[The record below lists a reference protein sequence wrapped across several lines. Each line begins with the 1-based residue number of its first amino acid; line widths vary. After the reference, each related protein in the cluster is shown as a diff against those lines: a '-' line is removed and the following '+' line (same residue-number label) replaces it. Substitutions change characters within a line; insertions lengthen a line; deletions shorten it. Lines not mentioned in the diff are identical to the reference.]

1 MKKNLNI
8 AYLNGAE
15 GMIRRGGASSGGSG
29 SGSDEGSSNSVNVE
43 YYRIDRTAFENSTLG
58 GEYWYDVFKIV
69 DLVWQQFYM
78 GTYNT
83 QIGTGGND
91 IDFTAVYKIA
101 LTNLPKYYDYSGITE
116 LIDTGTGIG
125 NFKELGERLWN
136 IETDASYLI
145 PITKEEF
152 YTIEH
157 LAPTES

>member
-1 MKKNLNI
+1 M
-8 AYLNGAE
+8 
-15 GMIRRGGASSGGSG
+15 
-29 SGSDEGSSNSVNVE
+29 
-43 YYRIDRTAFENSTLG
+43 
-58 GEYWYDVFKIV
+58 
-69 DLVWQQFYM
+69 WQQFYM

-83 QIGTGGND
+83 QIGAGGND

-101 LTNLPKYYDYSGITE
+101 LTNLPKYYDYGGDTE

-125 NFKELGERLWN
+125 NFKELAGRLWM
-136 IETDASYLI
+136 ETDASYLI

>member
-29 SGSDEGSSNSVNVE
+29 GSNDGVNVE
-43 YYRIDRTAFENSTLG
+43 YYRIDRTAFENSVIG
-58 GEYWYDVFKIV
+58 GEFWYDIFKIA
-69 DLVWQQFYM
+69 DLVWYQFYM
-78 GTYNT
+78 EKYNT
-83 QIGTGGND
+83 QIMASGND
-91 IDFTAVYKIA
+91 IDFASVYKIA
-101 LTNLPKYYDYSGITE
+101 LTNLPKYYDYSGDTE
-116 LIDTGTGIG
+116 LIYTGTGIG
-125 NFKELGERLWN
+125 NFKELAGRLWM
-136 IETDASYLI
+136 ETDASYLI